1 MQIHSRTTCLGHWPT
16 SNGTPPAEVVVV
28 SLVQLPIIMAP
39 KMVHTFCVN
48 YALINWNL
56 PARRKGRSCTVKFN
70 SGDEWVSVL
79 VMHTSA
85 MPLVR
90 AVWQGGG
97 RLISLHSVWWYLL
110 SLPSSGIFMNFT
122 VAVQLKVQFL
132 LAVRKWRWTAL
143 NWCSPF
149 NGSQN
154 FRTYPWKPFFVRV
167 ISPPFSSLFA

>member
-1 MQIHSRTTCLGHWPT
+1 MDLEAADADTLAHYLLGALTNFKWHPTCWGCGGQSRATANH
-16 SNGTPPAEVVVV
+16 NGTQNGAAYWC
-28 SLVQLPIIMAP
+28 I
-39 KMVHTFCVN
+39 HF
-48 YALINWNL
+48 ALIMLWL
-56 PARRKGRSCTVKFN
+56 TEMQGGRGAGCTVKFN
-70 SGDEWVSVL
+70 SGDECVSVL

-132 LAVRKWRWTAL
+132 LSKKMKMNCPQLVL
-143 NWCSPF
+143 SF
-149 NGSQN
+149 
-154 FRTYPWKPFFVRV
+154 
-167 ISPPFSSLFA
+167 